1 MMCFGIRLKELRKR
15 KGISQSEL
23 GKVLNISGR
32 IIGYYESGMR
42 FPKSEI
48 ILMAIADYFNV
59 SIDYLLGHSEPIHNI
74 DLDGLPAEAVE
85 KIQEYIGLI
94 KLKYKFK

>member
-1 MMCFGIRLKELRKR
+1 MYFGIRLKELRKR
-15 KGISQSEL
+15 KGITQDEL
-23 GKVLNISGR
+23 GKELNISGR
-32 IIGYYESGMR
+32 VIGYYESGIR

-48 ILMAIADYFNV
+48 TLMAIADYFNV
-59 SIDYLLGHSEPIHNI
+59 SIDHLLGHNEPIHNI
-74 DLDGLPAEAVE
+74 DIDGLPAEAVE